1 MSKIILIQRVCTE
14 NGTEKKEES
23 TSTMRTKT
31 QCKMFLLFM
40 SMDECWD
47 FPLFHL
53 MLQTLN
59 GIRKFSA

>member
-31 QCKMFLLFM
+31 VQDVFVLYV
-40 SMDECWD
+40 
-47 FPLFHL
+47 
-53 MLQTLN
+53 N
-59 GIRKFSA
+59 G